1 MTGDRRQDG
10 DPGLPRQTGCVSRS
24 GSDNKTFRFGRFSA
38 WPLGLCV
45 FLLINAAAFFDDTT
59 VRGLIVA
66 PAVLLFLVWFRLR
79 VRVTPTHLEVRN
91 LLSQTRL
98 ALDDPDSKIWVD
110 NGALW
115 VSIGA
120 EKPVRAWGADGN
132 KKSRNESA
140 PEKLEALC
148 TILLHRTFRRD
159 GASLD
164 F

>member
-1 MTGDRRQDG
+1 M
-10 DPGLPRQTGCVSRS
+10 SRS

-59 VRGLIVA
+59 VRVLIVV
-66 PAVLLFLVWFRLR
+66 PAVLLLLVWIRLR
-79 VRVTPTHLEVRN
+79 VRITPTHLEVRN
-91 LLSQTRL
+91 LLSQTRVP
-98 ALDDPDSKIWVD
+98 LDDPSSKIWVD
-110 NGALW
+110 EGALW
-115 VSIGA
+115 VSAGA
-120 EKPVRAWGADGN
+120 GNPVRAWGTDGN
-132 KKSRNESA
+132 TKSRNESA

-159 GASLD
+159 GATLD